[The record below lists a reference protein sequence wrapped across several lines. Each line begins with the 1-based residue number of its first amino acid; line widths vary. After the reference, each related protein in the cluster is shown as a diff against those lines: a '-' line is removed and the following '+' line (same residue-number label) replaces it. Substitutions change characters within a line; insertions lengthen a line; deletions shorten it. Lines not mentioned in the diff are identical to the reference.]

1 MEVLKSG
8 DALEK
13 QVLDDARAK
22 ASRILAEADRE
33 SAAQRREW
41 ERRTEDDVRKIEAE
55 KDSRIQAMRQE
66 LAASLPL
73 DFMRARLSYI
83 QDSVDRAL
91 KDYFAKLAPEGLIR
105 IVSGMLHRI
114 PPVFRGAVVVAYASG
129 IRSQDVKRVVEEN
142 VPGVSVED
150 VKDLT
155 QDAITDGADTGLV
168 LEAKAAG
175 YVFGGP

>member
-1 MEVLKSG
+1 M
-8 DALEK
+8 
-13 QVLDDARAK
+13 
-22 ASRILAEADRE
+22 
-33 SAAQRREW
+33 

-114 PPVFRGAVVVAYASG
+114 PLCFEAPLWWHMPREYA
-129 IRSQDVKRVVEEN
+129 RRM
-142 VPGVSVED
+142 
-150 VKDLT
+150 
-155 QDAITDGADTGLV
+155 
-168 LEAKAAG
+168 
-175 YVFGGP
+175 